1 MAEETELAFVIAR
14 ITASEAA
21 FNRSPE
27 GQARR
32 RMADLEYKREAAN
45 AERNRGVGL
54 TRAEGKELDALVEQY
69 RPAAPPQGPRRWIPR
84 WRLPEAQSPGAA
96 ASNPDSEMEELAA
109 PSYEMAAR
117 RSAERAELIARRKA
131 AGDPIPGAV
140 KRLLIQ
146 SISWKGDFSSG
157 RSLPPRKRR
166 NCNRSG
172 GSIRNRSRQPG
183 IW

>member
-45 AERNRGVGL
+45 GERNRGVGL

-69 RPAAPPQGPRRWIPR
+69 RPAAPPPGPRVDFNMKAPGGAK
-84 WRLPEAQSPGAA
+84 AQGAA
-96 ASNPDSEMEELAA
+96 ASDPTPRWRSSAPPSMKWQRGGARSE
-109 PSYEMAAR
+109 
-117 RSAERAELIARRKA
+117 
-131 AGDPIPGAV
+131 
-140 KRLLIQ
+140 
-146 SISWKGDFSSG
+146 
-157 RSLPPRKRR
+157 R
-166 NCNRSG
+166 N
-172 GSIRNRSRQPG
+172 
-183 IW
+183 